1 MEAMVANVLSN
12 NERTLINAYWRA
24 ANYLSVGQIYL
35 YDNPL
40 LKQTLTKDHIKPR
53 LLGHWGLNH
62 PLIFIE
68 SFQCSRVGLPLITP
82 QL

>member
-1 MEAMVANVLSN
+1 MANVLSN

-40 LKQTLTKDHIKPR
+40 LKQTSDQGPHQASAAWA
-53 LLGHWGLNH
+53 LGNH
-62 PLIFIE
+62 AGTE
-68 SFQCSRVGLPLITP
+68 LPLRTSEP
-82 QL
+82 PHQSSTTST